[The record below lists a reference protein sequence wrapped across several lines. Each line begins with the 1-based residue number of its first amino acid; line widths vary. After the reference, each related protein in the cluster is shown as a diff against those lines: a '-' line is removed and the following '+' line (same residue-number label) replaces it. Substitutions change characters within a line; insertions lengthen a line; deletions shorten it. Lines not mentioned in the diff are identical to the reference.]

1 MGFAGPFRHNRMR
14 AVIFTK
20 RMVYDYMELDRWEGD
35 NAPTWLY
42 SKLYAVLTAR
52 MGKHTY

>member
-35 NAPTWLY
+35 NCPSSLY
-42 SKLYAVLTAR
+42 RKLYAVLTAR
-52 MGKHTY
+52 VLAR